1 MIPLSELR
9 ELIRTWWGLRI
20 DEIEPL
26 AGDGSAR
33 RFFRLKLSGGETL
46 ILIWPQPGD
55 PGRREARSYYRLGLF
70 FRAHG
75 IPVPEILA
83 FREPEGVLLVEDL
96 GNTRLSEH
104 PERERLYPR
113 VIHLLVRM
121 QELAP
126 YFPREAVL
134 ETLHYDEGVVWERE
148 VLYFE
153 EWYLWKRLG
162 RRWLP
167 QERAL
172 WKTFVKDGLSA
183 FTDTVV
189 LHRDFQ
195 SRNIMV
201 RGDRVYLID
210 FQSAR
215 LGPPSY
221 DLAALLYDPYGR
233 KIPRDCLLDLYLN
246 LSGRTR
252 KPIERELHYTGIFRL
267 MQALG
272 AFSKL
277 SYLGKKWFEPFIP
290 VALKRLWSLLP
301 PPLRRTLPP

>member
-1 MIPLSELR
+1 MILLSELR

-75 IPVPEILA
+75 LPVPEILA

-153 EWYLWKRLG
+153 EWYLRKRLG

-167 QERAL
+167 QEREL

-221 DLAALLYDPYGR
+221 DLAALLYDPYAEN
-233 KIPRDCLLDLYLN
+233 IPRERLLELYLM
-246 LSGRTR
+246 LSRR
-252 KPIERELHYTGIFRL
+252 PRDEFLRELSYTRVFRL
-267 MQALG
+267 MQALA
-272 AFSKL
+272 AFVKL
-277 SYLGKKWFEPFIP
+277 SSAGKKWFEAFIP
-290 VALKRLWSLLP
+290 RAEKRLARILTGENLP
-301 PPLRRTLPP
+301 MIY